1 MLKLMPFGTLVILPG
16 IWVKWEVRSGG
27 GSPVILDSHHAAHVA
42 SACRRLLLSRA
53 QPGQCPREVFHKD
66 QDFQAFLDMIAQASL
81 RQPMPIL
88 AYCLMP
94 NHFHLVLWPRHDGDI
109 SRWVHWLLTTHV
121 RRYQKHYHSSG
132 HVWQGRFKSFPIQE
146 DDHLRV
152 VLRYVERNPLRAG
165 LVERAEDWRWSS
177 LHALSTDSSG
187 PIQFDPA
194 RRLGAPAGW
203 RTSTPRCLTMML
215 PESANPSDETA
226 CWAIPP
232 GRWRLPGPWAWN
244 PASAHPAARSG
255 LQWSDQDPRGQSVPA
270 ASYAERPCNP
280 RPRSQTTHFPHS
292 SSKTT
297 SIPFRLLP
305 LRRVSSR

>member
-1 MLKLMPFGTLVILPG
+1 MSRWPVWAATPERASDTTGCSRLARGPRVPASTDQRGTLVILPG
-16 IWVKWEVRSGG
+16 IWVKWEARSGS
-27 GSPVILDSHHAAHVA
+27 GSPVILDPHHAC
-42 SACRRLLLSRA
+42 ACRDAPAGGYCYHVLNRGNARA
-53 QPGQCPREVFHKD
+53 KVFHKD
-66 QDFQAFLDMIAQASL
+66 QDFQAFLDMIAEASL
-81 RQPMPIL
+81 RQPMRIL

-187 PIQFDPA
+187 PIRLEPGL
-194 RRLGAPAGW
+194 RLGCRLGG
-203 RTSTPRCLTMML
+203 
-215 PESANPSDETA
+215 
-226 CWAIPP
+226 
-232 GRWRLPGPWAWN
+232 GR
-244 PASAHPAARSG
+244 
-255 LQWSDQDPRGQSVPA
+255 Q
-270 ASYAERPCNP
+270 RPD
-280 RPRSQTTHFPHS
+280 
-292 SSKTT
+292 
-297 SIPFRLLP
+297 
-305 LRRVSSR
+305 V